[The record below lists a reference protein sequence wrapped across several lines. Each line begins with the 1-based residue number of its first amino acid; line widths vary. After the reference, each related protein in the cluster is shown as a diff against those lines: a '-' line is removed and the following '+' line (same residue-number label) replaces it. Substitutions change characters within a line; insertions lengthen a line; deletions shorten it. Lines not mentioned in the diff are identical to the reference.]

1 MKTFLKKL
9 QSLHIKLVV
18 VYVLLIIIGMQI
30 IGLYFTNNL
39 EKELTQNFKDNVE
52 RQIKQVSYDIRK
64 VYEDKGKDGT
74 VESDVQK
81 IIKEYDSRSGIGESQ
96 SDIDEIRFIDT
107 DEIIIAASKS
117 SGEVTTDQK
126 NSDTQIQKA
135 LSLGQSND
143 RIQLR
148 DSGSGKER
156 VWVTNET
163 VKVDNKVMGVLHVES
178 TIETVYDQLN
188 SINQIFIIGTGLSL
202 LITILLGFFIARTIT
217 KPISDMRN
225 QALEMSK
232 GNYTNRVK
240 VYGGDEIGELALTF
254 NNLSKRVQEAQAN
267 TESEKRRLDSVITNM
282 SDGVIATDRRG
293 RVRII
298 NDMALKMLDMNR
310 DETEGRHVLD
320 VLNLEEHYTL
330 EELQEN
336 NGGIIIDVNERE
348 QLIVRASFSTII
360 QDTGFI
366 NGYIAV
372 LHDVTEQHHVENERR
387 EFVANVS
394 HELRTPLTSMRSYIE
409 ALEEGAWT
417 NPELA
422 PQFLTVTREETDRM
436 IRLVNDLLQLSKMD
450 NSNEGLNK
458 ELIDFNMFIHKIIN
472 RFEMSEGKTV
482 TFVRDIPK
490 TGIFV
495 EIDPDKMTQVF
506 DNVISNALKYSKGKK
521 RVEFHVKQN
530 MLFNR
535 MTIQIKDNGI
545 GIPLNKVDKIFDRFF
560 RVDKARTRKMGGTG
574 LGLAISK
581 EIVEAHNGRIWANS
595 KEGQGTSVYI
605 TLPCEVLD
613 DGDWDV

>member
-1 MKTFLKKL
+1 MKTLYKKL

-18 VYVLLIIIGMQI
+18 IYVLLIIIGMQI

-39 EKELTQNFKDNVE
+39 EKELTNNFETGINQ
-52 RQIKQVSYDIRK
+52 QIKSINYDIRNIYK
-64 VYEDKGKDGT
+64 ENKKNQSKIQKEIQQTLDEYALRTEIDTIRYVDNSEVILAT
-74 VESDVQK
+74 SSESNRDSINQK
-81 IIKEYDSRSGIGESQ
+81 INDSQIK
-96 SDIDEIRFIDT
+96 
-107 DEIIIAASKS
+107 AS
-117 SGEVTTDQK
+117 
-126 NSDTQIQKA
+126 
-135 LSLGQSND
+135 LSLGKTND
-143 RIQLR
+143 RLKLR
-148 DSGSGKER
+148 DEPGGKIR
-156 VWVTNET
+156 VWVKNFPI
-163 VKVDNKVMGVLHVES
+163 KDNNKILGVIHIEES
-178 TIETVYDQLN
+178 IESVYGLLTKIN
-188 SINQIFIIGTGLSL
+188 SIFIIGTVISL
-202 LITILLGFFIARTIT
+202 LITIILGFFIARTIT

-240 VYGGDEIGELALTF
+240 VYGNDEIGELALTF

-267 TESEKRRLDSVITNM
+267 TESEKRRLDSVITHM

-293 RVRII
+293 RVRIV
-298 NDMALKMLDMNR
+298 NEMALRMLDLNK
-310 DETEGRHVLD
+310 DEVEGRHVLD
-320 VLNLEEHYTL
+320 ILNIEEHYSL
-330 EELQEN
+330 DELQDIA
-336 NGGIIIDVNERE
+336 GGIIIDLNEKE
-348 QLIVRASFSTII
+348 QLIVRSSFSTII

-366 NGYIAV
+366 TGYIAV

-409 ALEEGAWT
+409 ALEEGAWQD
-417 NPELA
+417 EKLA
-422 PQFLTVTREETDRM
+422 PQFLSVTREETDRM

-450 NSNEGLNK
+450 NTDDHLNK

-472 RFEMSEGKTV
+472 RFEMSEGKNA
-482 TFVRDIPK
+482 TFIRDIPK

-495 EIDPDKMTQVF
+495 EIDPDKLTQVF
-506 DNVISNALKYSKGKK
+506 DNVITNALKYSKGKK
-521 RVEFHVKQN
+521 KVEFHVKQN
-530 MLFNR
+530 TLFNR

-595 KEGQGTSVYI
+595 KEGFGTSVYI